1 MKDPYS
7 TLVGRLRPERVSEWL
22 EDAQR
27 GSGREGPT
35 PRSTD
40 LEFRDPLSGAP
51 PQGLGRSPIKS
62 HVSEPQTSSWRV
74 PDRGP
79 CGNGWSLHRGSSFSL
94 LRPSLPAAFHQLDAF
109 GPSPSTEC
117 QTILSAQPSALHT
130 PSSCLLC
137 PLSSWAPSD
146 GITGVHRCQAPSLL
160 FYRWEAEAQPA
171 GGIGLRS
178 PWETGWTAQESR
190 ALRPGLHSCLP
201 LGIPSPSPCVTGGRG
216 NVAVPSSWLPPHCLP
231 ASSSSLRSCHSPRV
245 GVEGWNCTGRLGW
258 WEVLLGS
265 EPGGGTATY
274 IGFCSG
280 YFGRW
285 RSPRPAAP
293 SPSGVRY
300 SPTMVLGVCIT
311 FARPGP
317 IKPGLLI
324 TLGPCPPPAPKAEA
338 QAGLFS
344 SAKTSMTSLDGSD
357 VSVLQNPA
365 RKGREKASRRMGQEL
380 SSTHGAGPGSS
391 VHSIFSLQPHSAGLV
406 PRAWMGRQHKDV
418 RCYVTYYSK
427 PGPGAG
433 SGSSSFIR

>member
-1 MKDPYS
+1 MNGLRMHSEALAERGP
-7 TLVGRLRPERVSEWL
+7 LPGRLTWSSGTRSPELLPR
-22 EDAQR
+22 AQ
-27 GSGREGPT
+27 GAAPSSPT
-35 PRSTD
+35 C
-40 LEFRDPLSGAP
+40 LSHRRAPGESQTGAP
-51 PQGLGRSPIKS
+51 VATAGASTEARPSP
-62 HVSEPQTSSWRV
+62 
-74 PDRGP
+74 
-79 CGNGWSLHRGSSFSL
+79 SFVHLSL
-94 LRPSLPAAFHQLDAF
+94 LPSINWALS

-171 GGIGLRS
+171 GGICLRS
-178 PWETGWTAQESR
+178 PWKTGWTAQESR

-201 LGIPSPSPCVTGGRG
+201 LGIPSPSPCVT
-216 NVAVPSSWLPPHCLP
+216 VPSSWLPPHCLP
-231 ASSSSLRSCHSPRV
+231 ASSSSLCSCHSPRV

-293 SPSGVRY
+293 SSSGVRY

-406 PRAWMGRQHKDV
+406 PCAWMGRQHKDV